1 MPTKNTEAAG
11 RNTVNDGEFYFH
23 IIYSI
28 IKLFY
33 FFQLVAFSE
42 YLEGHHDLP
51 PLKFQRKR
59 VLDIISI

>member
-11 RNTVNDGEFYFH
+11 CDTVNDDDFYFD

-33 FFQLVAFSE
+33 FFQLVVSGLF
-42 YLEGHHDLP
+42 LNT
-51 PLKFQRKR
+51 LKATTTYHCLRFRGR
-59 VLDIISI
+59 EF